1 MNKKNINFKY
11 LINSILKY
19 ILISFFVFLFI
30 FSISTNLFKKLF
42 FLNFLKNSKKEL
54 SLSTPCFNKILL
66 NESFKHKK
74 KFIDYNKISP
84 YLLISIISI
93 ENYKFKIY
101 KKKRILRLIKILSQ
115 NNIALEKLTKN
126 LFKIKKI
133 LILSN
138 IIFKTKKLIINLK
151 IKKIY
156 KKKEII
162 TIYLNII
169 NFKNNFIGSNIL
181 YKKFINLNSK
191 QIILYINL
199 FQTTPK
205 YNLYKYSKNILKK
218 RKIILKKIYKYK
230 FLKRKEYNL
239 TLNHNIN
246 IKNKIKSYNIY
257 IITYSKLL
265 IQEFL
270 LKWIKKKKYNLLKK
284 KIKIHIKIN
293 NKIKKY
299 TRKKNYNK

>member
-19 ILISFFVFLFI
+19 ILVSFFVFLFI
-30 FSISTNLFKKLF
+30 FSVSINLFKKLF
-42 FLNFLKNSKKEL
+42 FLNFLQNSKKEL
-54 SLSTPCFNKILL
+54 SLSTCYFNKILL
-66 NESFKHKK
+66 NESFKYKK
-74 KFIDYNKISP
+74 IFIDYNKISP

-101 KKKRILRLIKILSQ
+101 KKKRIPKLIKILGQ
-115 NNIALEKLTKN
+115 NNIVLEKLTKN

-138 IIFKTKKLIINLK
+138 IIFKIKKWIINLK

-169 NFKNNFIGSNIL
+169 KFKNNFLGSNIL

-191 QIILYINL
+191 QIILFISL
-199 FQTTPK
+199 FQVIPK

-218 RKIILKKIYKYK
+218 KKIILEKIYKYK
-230 FLKRKEYNL
+230 FLKRKEYNFF
-239 TLNHNIN
+239 LNKNID
-246 IKNKIKSYNIY
+246 IKHRIKSCNIY
-257 IITYSKLL
+257 MITYSKLL
-265 IQEFL
+265 IQKFL
-270 LKWIKKKKYNLLKK
+270 LKWIKKKKYNLLKQ
-284 KIKIHIKIN
+284 KIKVHIKIR

-299 TRKKNYNK
+299 TSKKKL

>member
-299 TRKKNYNK
+299 TRKKKL